1 MGLGILIHQ
10 QARWLANQKAPTVS
24 LRQAG
29 RFFPEARHV
38 EVSDPLRG
46 LHVVT
51 DPLDDTLG
59 GLMTTAPWTD
69 HIMGY
74 SGPNNVLIVL
84 DPNATILEVELL
96 ASGDTREQVEMV
108 RTATDF
114 LPGLSGWNPAKDPV
128 PPLNPVSGATL
139 TSFAVLESVQERLA
153 GSAPSLRFPEPVT
166 LEELRGLFPDADHME
181 READRVR
188 VFNSLDHLLGYVL
201 RTSPQADNVSG
212 YQGPTECLVA
222 LDPEGRSVVGIQL
235 RKSYDTPSYVEKV
248 RDADSVKRLFLGRT
262 LEEVA
267 ELQFP
272 REKLEGVSRSTLTAR
287 ALVEGVQRRFAAET
301 KTGSSSSVG
310 KRRSHD
316 IGLFIVVVMGLVM
329 ALTPLRGHIW
339 VRVIWQ
345 MFLVGYVG
353 LINHDMLSLALLG
366 GWASNGLALKAVPGL
381 VLLAATALL
390 VPWSTGRQIY
400 CHQICPH
407 GAAQQLLGKALG
419 RRLPA
424 LPSRMEYWL
433 ERIPVALLVLA
444 ALALLT
450 GWTLNLAAI
459 EAFDAWNGKNAGVA
473 TMTIAVV
480 GLGASLF
487 VPMAY
492 CRFGCPTGVLFS
504 FVRSSGSGDRWGR
517 RDYAALALLIFGFG
531 AVIGVRALPRLEAEP
546 EPVLLSGHAMGTTW
560 SVKMRDELASPP
572 YLKKVIAKEF
582 EWAES
587 LTSHWRPETDVSIFN
602 RTRTTQPMEVPWP
615 VLMLSRWSTDIH
627 RETEGAFDIT
637 VGPLLRLWGFGPNT
651 GGEPRTIPSD
661 AELIE
666 VLKAV
671 GLNKLELLDDALR
684 KQHPALE
691 VDLSSIAKGW
701 AINKV
706 VDELEFQAYTNFLV
720 EAGGELRAVGRWKI
734 AIERPVRATTL
745 LDESIATSG
754 IYRQNYKVN
763 TKRYNHLIDPR
774 TGRPITHSTVSV
786 SVRHKDCARADAWAT
801 ALNVMGLEEGLPVAE
816 RLNLSVQFVD
826 ENRSGSLTVV
836 SSSAWKKRE
845 EEIEAGP

>member
-1 MGLGILIHQ
+1 
-10 QARWLANQKAPTVS
+10 
-24 LRQAG
+24 
-29 RFFPEARHV
+29 
-38 EVSDPLRG
+38 
-46 LHVVT
+46 
-51 DPLDDTLG
+51 
-59 GLMTTAPWTD
+59 
-69 HIMGY
+69 
-74 SGPNNVLIVL
+74 
-84 DPNATILEVELL
+84 
-96 ASGDTREQVEMV
+96 
-108 RTATDF
+108 
-114 LPGLSGWNPAKDPV
+114 
-128 PPLNPVSGATL
+128 
-139 TSFAVLESVQERLA
+139 
-153 GSAPSLRFPEPVT
+153 
-166 LEELRGLFPDADHME
+166 
-181 READRVR
+181 
-188 VFNSLDHLLGYVL
+188 
-201 RTSPQADNVSG
+201 
-212 YQGPTECLVA
+212 
-222 LDPEGRSVVGIQL
+222 
-235 RKSYDTPSYVEKV
+235 
-248 RDADSVKRLFLGRT
+248 
-262 LEEVA
+262 
-267 ELQFP
+267 
-272 REKLEGVSRSTLTAR
+272 
-287 ALVEGVQRRFAAET
+287 
-301 KTGSSSSVG
+301 
-310 KRRSHD
+310 
-316 IGLFIVVVMGLVM
+316 
-329 ALTPLRGHIW
+329 
-339 VRVIWQ
+339 
-345 MFLVGYVG
+345 
-353 LINHDMLSLALLG
+353 
-366 GWASNGLALKAVPGL
+366 
-381 VLLAATALL
+381 
-390 VPWSTGRQIY
+390 
-400 CHQICPH
+400 
-407 GAAQQLLGKALG
+407 
-419 RRLPA
+419 
-424 LPSRMEYWL
+424 
-433 ERIPVALLVLA
+433 
-444 ALALLT
+444 
-450 GWTLNLAAI
+450 
-459 EAFDAWNGKNAGVA
+459 
-473 TMTIAVV
+473 
-480 GLGASLF
+480 
-487 VPMAY
+487 
-492 CRFGCPTGVLFS
+492 
-504 FVRSSGSGDRWGR
+504 
-517 RDYAALALLIFGFG
+517 
-531 AVIGVRALPRLEAEP
+531 
-546 EPVLLSGHAMGTTW
+546 MGTTW

-836 SSSAWKKRE
+836 SSSAWEKRG